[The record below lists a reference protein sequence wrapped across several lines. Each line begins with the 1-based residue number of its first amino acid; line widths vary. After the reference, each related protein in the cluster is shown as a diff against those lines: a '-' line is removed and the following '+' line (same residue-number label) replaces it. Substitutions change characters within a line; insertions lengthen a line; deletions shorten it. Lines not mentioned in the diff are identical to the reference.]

1 MHSPGDTTT
10 DGPRHSHAQVGM
22 EGVTALIRP
31 VFSLLDPVYWIP
43 PPPLQLLPIATMLL
57 CVFIAAR
64 QGTVRREGPRMD
76 RWAWTVREAGRL
88 RDSPSASWILHPSSR
103 RFWCLAACTQRHSGT
118 PTDWPSLSWYFSHPQ
133 FRPTKQAGFHFTS
146 YTLELSHDF
155 FPPHGC

>member
-1 MHSPGDTTT
+1 MHSPRDTTT

-88 RDSPSASWILHPSSR
+88 RDSPSALGSFIRLPAAFGALPPARNDTRALQPTGLRSPGTFPIPNSAPPSKPVFISRLIL
-103 RFWCLAACTQRHSGT
+103 
-118 PTDWPSLSWYFSHPQ
+118 
-133 FRPTKQAGFHFTS
+133 
-146 YTLELSHDF
+146 
-155 FPPHGC
+155 

>member
-88 RDSPSASWILHPSSR
+88 RDSPSALGSFIRLPAAFGALPPARSCSLLLPHP
-103 RFWCLAACTQRHSGT
+103 TIG
-118 PTDWPSLSWYFSHPQ
+118 SLGS
-133 FRPTKQAGFHFTS
+133 
-146 YTLELSHDF
+146 
-155 FPPHGC
+155 